1 MALPNLTPRGRKP
14 LQDHSIFGIQRRA
27 RSERTK
33 RPWIVRW
40 AVEGRQHSRSFGT
53 RIEADRYRSHLVQ
66 TSLRGER
73 FDVRTGEPESWL
85 PDPAD
90 LQCHQWVRR
99 WLAEQWDEWQPR
111 TRRSALD
118 ALTRFVPLLV
128 TADAPPPPPRL
139 RAYLAATLPPGAGP
153 IDAEAEAWLEASQV
167 RLSELTRELL
177 AEVDR
182 RLGLGDWGQP
192 LAPSTAGRFRKVA
205 KACLRRAVVLQILAV
220 DPWPPAVQGRAQ
232 RRAVRVRRSVDVRAL
247 PDPKTMAR
255 ALDAMVSHQPSS
267 RMYRVMTAV
276 AYYAGLRPSE
286 VIMLRPSALT
296 LPAKGWGRIEVR
308 EADISFDESGE
319 PKMGPRSVPI
329 PPVLVSMLREWLN
342 EREVAP
348 NELLFRTRKGTRPT
362 NSNWLRTWHRALES
376 IDHEPLRIY
385 DCRHAAA
392 TTWLRAGVP
401 LGEVARRLG
410 HSVET
415 LVSTYVGAIE
425 GDEAI
430 ANTRIEAAL
439 A

>member
-1 MALPNLTPRGRKP
+1 MSLPEIRARGRKP

-40 AVEGRQHSRSFGT
+40 AVEGRQHSRAFGT
-53 RIEADRYRSHLVQ
+53 RVEADRYRSYLVQ

-73 FDVRTGEPESWL
+73 FDVRTGEPESWQ

-90 LQCHQWVRR
+90 LHCHQWVRR

-128 TADAPPPPPRL
+128 TVGSPPPPSGL
-139 RAYLAATLPPGAGP
+139 RSYLAVTLPPSGVP
-153 IDAEAEAWLEASQV
+153 VDPEIEAWLETSQL
-167 RLSELTRELL
+167 RLSELTREIL

-192 LAPSTAGRFRKVA
+192 LAPSTAGRFRKVS
-205 KACLRRAVVLQILAV
+205 KACIRRAVALQVLDV
-220 DPWPPAVQGRAQ
+220 DPWPPAVRGRAQ
-232 RRAVRVRRSVDVRAL
+232 RRAVRVRRSVDVRDL

-255 ALDAMVSHQPSS
+255 ALDAMVNHQPSS

-276 AYYAGLRPSE
+276 AYYGGLRPSE
-286 VIMLRPSALT
+286 VIMLRPSALA
-296 LPAKGWGRIEVR
+296 LPERGWGRIEVR

-329 PPVLVSMLREWLN
+329 PPVLVGMLREWLVS
-342 EREVAP
+342 RPVSAG
-348 NELLFRTRKGTRPT
+348 ELIFRTRKGTRPT
-362 NSNWLRTWHRALES
+362 NSNWLRTWHRALA
-376 IDHEPLRIY
+376 DVGHAPLRIY

-425 GDEAI
+425 GDEAV
-430 ANTRIEAAL
+430 ANGRIEAAL